1 MDNAIVPSTRILAR
15 LTSRRRLLSGGAALL
30 AGVAVA
36 GLNNPAALAA
46 RSADHGGDD
55 THGEHG
61 GRDDHPGDGN
71 MGQTILEFAT
81 MAGVTGPFVGTANPI
96 RGISGGGLPWVLS
109 RAEGE
114 LKADGRLEVHVRGLV
129 LAAGAAAGTNP
140 VSSFLAVVSCMSI
153 DAMGNPSTVNV
164 ATSPFPASSTG
175 DADVEAT
182 LSLPH
187 PCFAPII
194 FITSPT
200 MSWFAVTGM

>member
-1 MDNAIVPSTRILAR
+1 
-15 LTSRRRLLSGGAALL
+15 
-30 AGVAVA
+30 
-36 GLNNPAALAA
+36 
-46 RSADHGGDD
+46 
-55 THGEHG
+55 
-61 GRDDHPGDGN
+61 
-71 MGQTILEFAT
+71 

-96 RGISGGGLPWVLS
+96 RGINGGGLPWILS

-114 LKADGRLEVHVRGLV
+114 LRADGRLEVHVRGLV

-140 VSSFLAVVSCMSI
+140 VSSFLAIVSCMSI

-164 ATSPFPASSTG
+164 ATSPFPASSAG
-175 DADVEAT
+175 DADVET
-182 LSLPH
+182 TVSLPH